1 VIGSQH
7 EIHKLITLIT
17 LLNYLLFDKDLNA
30 MNPIRFTTTFSIGIL
45 VFACSR
51 PEQKPATDTTA
62 NLLNDVSS
70 SLTFHASF
78 DNGPDAEFGSGD
90 LKLYSEGKSPKE
102 VSEGTG
108 DPPLQLDTAGA
119 NYKSALR
126 FTKENTHVVFYK
138 AEKNITYSPESFRG
152 TFSFWM
158 STDPE
163 EIPGQYC
170 DPIQITD
177 KDYSNAAIWVDI
189 TKNDSPP
196 DLRMGFFGD
205 QPVWDVKNRK
215 GESEEFFWRLHK
227 VALPPLGKGKW
238 THVAITWDGV
248 NDSKQGRA
256 RLYLNGEL
264 QGASG
269 VIREPF
275 TWDVTNTNIRL
286 GTGNFI
292 GLFDDITAF
301 NRALSAEEIR
311 FLYQLKQGAAELH
324 KQ

>member
-1 VIGSQH
+1 
-7 EIHKLITLIT
+7 
-17 LLNYLLFDKDLNA
+17 
-30 MNPIRFTTTFSIGIL
+30 MNPNRFTSVLALSIL
-45 VFACSR
+45 LFACSR
-51 PEQKPATDTTA
+51 PEEKHTPDTPP
-62 NLLNDVSS
+62 NLLPGLSG

-78 DNGPDAEFGSGD
+78 DNGPNADFGSGD
-90 LKLYSEGKSPKE
+90 LKLYSVGNSPKE

-108 DPPLQLDTAGA
+108 TPPLQLDTASGHF
-119 NYKSALR
+119 KSALR
-126 FTKENTHVVFYK
+126 FTKENSHVVLYK
-138 AEKNITYSPESFRG
+138 AEKNISYSPESFHG

-158 STDPE
+158 STDPD

-227 VALPPLGKGKW
+227 VSLPPLGKGKW
-238 THVAITWDGV
+238 THVAITWEGV
-248 NDSKQGRA
+248 NDSKEGRA

-275 TWDVTNTNIRL
+275 TWDVTNTFIRL

-292 GLFDDITAF
+292 GLFDDIAAF
-301 NRALSAEEIR
+301 NKALSAEEIR
-311 FLYQLKQGAAELH
+311 FLYELKQGAAELH
-324 KQ
+324 

>member
-1 VIGSQH
+1 
-7 EIHKLITLIT
+7 
-17 LLNYLLFDKDLNA
+17 
-30 MNPIRFTTTFSIGIL
+30 MNTKRLTTVFSLGVML
-45 VFACSR
+45 FACSR
-51 PEQKPATDTTA
+51 PEDKSANDTTP
-62 NLLNDVSS
+62 NLLTGLSE

-78 DNGPDAEFGSGD
+78 DHGPDADFGLGD
-90 LKLYSEGKSPKE
+90 LKLYSVGKSDKE
-102 VSEGTG
+102 VFEGIGT
-108 DPPLQLDTAGA
+108 PPLQLDSTSG
-119 NYKSALR
+119 NFKSALR
-126 FTKENTHVVFYK
+126 FTKENSHVVFYK
-138 AEKNITYSPESFRG
+138 AEKNITYSTESFRG

-205 QPVWDVKNRK
+205 QPVWDVSNRK

-238 THVAITWDGV
+238 THVAITWEGV
-248 NDSKQGRA
+248 NDSKEGRA

-264 QGASG
+264 QGASS

-275 TWDVTNTNIRL
+275 TWDVANTFIRL
-286 GTGNFI
+286 GTGSFV
-292 GLFDDITAF
+292 GLFDDIAAF
-301 NRALSAEEIR
+301 NKALNDEEIR
-311 FLYQLKQGAAELH
+311 FLYQLKQGVEELH